1 MSASGG
7 DARRDSGAASGP
19 APRRAAAGSPP
30 AGGPAG
36 GGPAAGSPAAGGG
49 APGGSGTGLR
59 LARQARGF
67 SQQQLASMAGISRQA
82 VSAVESGVSDPSLRV
97 ALALAHALG
106 MTVEEL
112 FGPGTPAPLA
122 AARLVAPLARAGSRV
137 ALAPVGERLVA
148 LPLTGG
154 TAMRAGFLP
163 AGGRVAPRDAAPGGA
178 EAAGASSAD
187 TGPADAGAPDPAP
200 GAAGSGADSHGDGG
214 PAAAGPDEPG
224 SAGAG
229 PGEPG
234 VSLVRPIG
242 PPRPTLLVAGC
253 DPALPL
259 IEAPL
264 SLLDPPVAFAWW
276 PCGSSEALRLA
287 ASGLVHVAG
296 AHLRDA
302 GGEYNTGPAS
312 ELLLGG
318 AEVIRFC
325 SWREGLVL
333 RPGQQGQIDG
343 VAGLPGSGLRLVNRD
358 KGSEARR
365 VLDRELAE
373 HAIDPATL
381 PGYDTRATGHLE
393 VAAAI
398 AAGVADVGVASEPAA
413 LAYGLAFIPLTRER
427 FDLVIPA
434 GQAGSREVQAM
445 LRVLSSPWLRDQ
457 LASLPGC
464 DPSRCGEH
472 LATLQAPGGRP
483 DRSRIRRYCPDP
495 AR

>member
-1 MSASGG
+1 MSGGSVGGAGSGGAVPGGPASGG
-7 DARRDSGAASGP
+7 
-19 APRRAAAGSPP
+19 AGSGS
-30 AGGPAG
+30 AGSGGSGSGGPGSGGPGPAG
-36 GGPAAGSPAAGGG
+36 GGS
-49 APGGSGTGLR
+49 PGGSGTGLR

-67 SQQQLASMAGISRQA
+67 SQQQLAGMAGISRQA

-112 FGPGTPAPLA
+112 FGPGSPAPLTA
-122 AARLVAPLARAGSRV
+122 ASPVAPLAPAGGRV

-148 LPLTGG
+148 LPLTGA
-154 TAMRAGFLP
+154 TATRAGFLP
-163 AGGRVAPRDAAPGGA
+163 AGGRAAP
-178 EAAGASSAD
+178 E
-187 TGPADAGAPDPAP
+187 DP
-200 GAAGSGADSHGDGG
+200 
-214 PAAAGPDEPG
+214 
-224 SAGAG
+224 G
-229 PGEPG
+229 PGRPG
-234 VSLVRPIG
+234 ISLVRPIG

-264 SLLDPPVAFAWW
+264 ALLDPPVAFAWW

-287 ASGLVHVAG
+287 ADGLVHVAG

-302 GGEYNTGPAS
+302 DGDYNTGPAG
-312 ELLLGG
+312 ELLRGG

-333 RPGQQGQIDG
+333 RPGQAGQAGQVTG
-343 VAGLPGSGLRLVNRD
+343 VADLPGSGLRLVNRD
-358 KGSEARR
+358 PGSEARR
-365 VLDRELAE
+365 VLDRELAG
-373 HAIDPATL
+373 HAVDPAAL

-398 AAGVADVGVASEPAA
+398 AAGIADVGVASEPAA
-413 LAYGLAFIPLTRER
+413 LAYGLAFLPLTQER

-434 GQAGSREVQAM
+434 ALAGSREVQAM

-457 LASLPGC
+457 LASLPGY

-472 LATLQAPGGRP
+472 LASLRGPGDRP
-483 DRSRIRRYCPDP
+483 SRSRIQRYYPES
-495 AR
+495 AE